1 MQESFLE
8 MINSLLTSGMIPA
21 LFDASEK
28 DALIQAVQSQ
38 IERSDMAPTKETS
51 WQYFI
56 TRCRD
61 NLHIV
66 MITSPVRSSSK
77 IHIFT
82 YSFRSVIACALGV
95 GIFQP

>member
-1 MQESFLE
+1 MFLFTDDHVVQESFLE

-28 DALIQAVQSQ
+28 DALIQAVQSE
-38 IERSDMAPTKETS
+38 IEETGVASTKETS

-66 MITSPVRSSSK
+66 MTTSPVWTLS
-77 IHIFT
+77 
-82 YSFRSVIACALGV
+82 
-95 GIFQP
+95 